1 MAKEDSPENR
11 NPLFHGLEQAGNE
24 ACSADGELEPHYLR
38 CLEAFSGMS
47 PRELSRRQGFVD
59 RATEDLGLHVDR
71 LRSSRESLGAFRM
84 DLFPRILRPDEWQ
97 QIAAGV
103 LQRVE
108 AFGAYIRDIYNG
120 QEILR
125 SGLLSP
131 ELVFEDPAFHP
142 ELHNIPM
149 PETCPVTIGAV
160 DLIRTRTGRW
170 MVLENRLSTPT
181 GLSYVI
187 QIRRIL
193 AQALPELFAS
203 LPVFPVASFAT
214 RLSEALAASANPNET
229 GRPLIV
235 LLSEGESGRHFF
247 EESFL
252 ARHMGIPLTRPE
264 DVIVREGRVF
274 LKTIEGLL
282 PIDVIYRRL
291 EPANLDPVAF
301 ANVNETG
308 IPGLVQCL
316 RRGTVQVANAMGC
329 AVADN
334 RALLRHAD
342 AIVRFYSGRKALLP
356 TVPTFHGYDLDQADW
371 MRDNIDSLTL
381 KAVCHPETLKRSNP
395 QASRLFEQGNLTKLM
410 DRDPR
415 LVVGQQIPE
424 SSRLPVIGRQAT
436 SHEGLVMRVYCI
448 MGRRPMVLPGG
459 LTRLERSGDESLG
472 SGKHFHALKDT
483 WALEQKQPRG
493 SRSGRLEPRIS
504 TDDIPLPS
512 RAAEAA
518 YWMGRYLERGLS
530 TARMLNTLE
539 ELRWGELSPG
549 ERELYAPL
557 WLAMIKA
564 TGGRKSRFTKSG
576 ADPAKLTRELLL
588 DETDPAS
595 VKACFNSVRFNAQ
608 SIRSFITPE
617 LWGRTLEAAGL
628 FPASTKGL
636 QGTILRDFLE
646 SVIRSGDCIYGAAHR
661 TLLHDAGWHFLNTG
675 MHLERGLNH
684 VVILAEVLP
693 HIARRQL
700 QHLRDDSDLT
710 ALLRLLGALDAYH
723 RQYRSRAYL
732 DRVAELLWKT
742 PACTS
747 SVLHAATSIESALTS
762 IGRVSN
768 ADMTDRSIFKQTTAF
783 ISWLRQLSL
792 ERIFPARAVEL
803 DKGLNRTNLTA
814 SETIREAEA
823 CLARMQAFFEST
835 HDRLEDRFFSH
846 IPDKGAG
853 PH

>member
-1 MAKEDSPENR
+1 MANGNSRESP
-11 NPLFHGLEQAGNE
+11 NPLFHGLEGVGTE
-24 ACSADGELEPHYLR
+24 ASSADGGLELHYQR

-59 RATEDLGLHVDR
+59 RATEDLGQHVDR
-71 LRSSRESLGAFRM
+71 LRSTRETLGAFRM
-84 DLFPRILRPDEWQ
+84 DLFPRILRPEEWQ

-108 AFGAYIRDIYNG
+108 SFGAYIRDIYNG

-125 SGLLSP
+125 SGILSP

-142 ELHNIPM
+142 ELHNLPM
-149 PETCPVTIGAV
+149 PRSCPITVGAV
-160 DLIRTRTGRW
+160 DLIRTRAGRW
-170 MVLENRLSTPT
+170 MILENRLSTPT

-214 RLSEALAASANPNET
+214 RLSEALAACANPSGNN
-229 GRPLIV
+229 RALIV

-264 DVIVREGRVF
+264 DVIVRDGRVF
-274 LKTIEGLL
+274 LKTIKGLL

-356 TVPTFHGYDLDQADW
+356 TVPTYHGYDLDQSDW
-371 MRDNIDSLTL
+371 IRDNLESLTL

-395 QASRLFEQGNLTKLM
+395 QAGRLFEEGNLAKLM
-410 DRDPR
+410 NRDPR
-415 LVVGQQIPE
+415 LVVGQLIPE
-424 SSRLPVIGRQAT
+424 SSRLPVVGREAT

-459 LTRLERSGDESLG
+459 LTRLERPGDETLG
-472 SGKHFHALKDT
+472 SGKGYHALKDT
-483 WALEQKQPRG
+483 WALEAKKPRG

-504 TDDIPLPS
+504 TDNIPLPS

-518 YWMGRYLERGLS
+518 YWMGRYLERGIS

-557 WLAMIKA
+557 WLGMIKA
-564 TGGRKSRFTKSG
+564 TGGRMSRFRRGETDPG
-576 ADPAKLTRELLL
+576 ALTRELLL
-588 DETDPAS
+588 DESDTAS
-595 VKACFNSVRFNAQ
+595 VKACFHSVRFNAE
-608 SIRSFITPE
+608 SIRSIITPE
-617 LWGRTLEAAGL
+617 LWRSTLEANAL
-628 FPASTKGL
+628 FSVSPRRLKG
-636 QGTILRDFLE
+636 TVMRDFIE
-646 SVIRSGDCIYGAAHR
+646 SIIRSGDCIYGAAHR
-661 TLLHDAGWHFLNTG
+661 TLMHDTGWHFLNTG

-684 VVILAEVLP
+684 VLILAEVLP
-693 HIARRQL
+693 HVARRQL

-732 DRVAELLWKT
+732 DRVAGLLWKT

-747 SVLHAATSIESALTS
+747 SVLHAATSIESALLS
-762 IGRVSN
+762 VGQVSN
-768 ADMTDRSIFKQTTAF
+768 TEIMGSSILRQTTSF
-783 ISWLRQLSL
+783 ITWLRELSL

-803 DKGLNRTNLTA
+803 DRGLTRTNLTA
-814 SETIREAEA
+814 SATIREAEA
-823 CLARMQAFFEST
+823 SLTHMQAFFEST

-846 IPDKGAG
+846 IPEEAG
-853 PH
+853 TPH